1 MSILFPAGNTCEIYQ
16 YGWQSTG
23 CTNSAGVTRGFT
35 QEWYFDGDLSS
46 WVAITEE
53 IEIPVGATGDVVSV
67 DASGFTVSS
76 ALNIDSGNKRVS
88 VVGNLTNNVFTTIIA
103 GPVSGTYTISMKD
116 SNVHKVDWS
125 KAAGYSG
132 ISSLRF
138 NNPPPSG
145 TFGEITLFMENSPA
159 ATPNGE
165 LAFIGQDI
173 DGNNNSGI
181 SFESDINLSGT
192 THEKMYKFKVF
203 TFDGGDQ
210 YYVQNDSGTTFGW
223 DLAP

>member
-1 MSILFPAGNTCEIYQ
+1 MSILFPAGSTCEIYQ

-76 ALNIDSGNKRVS
+76 VLNIDNGNKRVS
-88 VVGNLTNNVFTTIIA
+88 VVGNLTNNVFITTVA
-103 GPVSGTYTISMKD
+103 GPVSGTYNISMKD

-125 KAAGYSG
+125 KATAYSTPNT
-132 ISSLRF
+132 LQFRD
-138 NNPPPSG
+138 PPPSG

-159 ATPNGE
+159 GYPGGE
-165 LAFIGQDI
+165 LNFTGRDI
-173 DGNNNSGI
+173 DNNTGSGI
-181 SFESDINLSGT
+181 SFESNINLAGT
-192 THEKMYKFKVF
+192 THEKLYKFKVF